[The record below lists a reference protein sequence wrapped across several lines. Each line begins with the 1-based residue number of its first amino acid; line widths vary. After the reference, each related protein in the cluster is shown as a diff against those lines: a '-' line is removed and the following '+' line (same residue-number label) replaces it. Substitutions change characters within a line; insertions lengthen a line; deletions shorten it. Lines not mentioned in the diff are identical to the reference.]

1 MNNIFLVTWQGEYE
15 APMPWEDGKEPSC
28 EIRLREFGEAVFR
41 DEYICVLKDNL
52 AKCKFHRGDLVVA
65 ALRFKVRQRIDG
77 SCYQEIQVVDI
88 KKIK

>member
-1 MNNIFLVTWQGEYE
+1 MKDIFRIVWQE
-15 APMPWEDGKEPSC
+15 AYKEPMPWDDDQEPSC
-28 EIRLREFGEAVFR
+28 EIRLIEFGEAVFR